1 MITLITGSL
10 VSIDPST
17 SAISLRPAGPLGE
30 AVVFTLLVPAY
41 AITRLQAQLD
51 APAADSE
58 TPSVSFCTMLTL
70 QSPDQ
75 GTSFEPRLIGF
86 LTPAERDFF
95 DLFTTVKG
103 IGTRRALRAMTK
115 PPGWIAAA
123 IVRGDAKALTELPE
137 IGKRLAE
144 TIIAELTGKVDH
156 FATSQQLEAAANR
169 SSSMPAPK
177 PSPARS
183 NPLIE
188 LPPDLARRAEDVVAA
203 LMRLG
208 ETRPDAE
215 RRTLKV
221 AQDAPHATT
230 AADQWLRQA
239 LASSR

>member
-1 MITLITGSL
+1 MINL
-10 VSIDPST
+10 VSGTLAGID
-17 SAISLRPAGPLGE
+17 SAASSISLRPRGPLGE
-30 AVVFTLLVPAY
+30 AVVFAVLVPAY

-51 APAADSE
+51 QPGADGESLV
-58 TPSVSFCTMLTL
+58 TFHTMLTL

-75 GTSFEPRLIGF
+75 GSSFEPRLIGF
-86 LTPAERDFF
+86 LSPQERDFF

-123 IVRGDAKALTELPE
+123 IVRSDAKALTELPE

-156 FATSQQLEAAANR
+156 FATSQQLEAAAA
-169 SSSMPAPK
+169 SKASIPAVK
-177 PSPARS
+177 PAAVRAS
-183 NPLIE
+183 PLIE

-221 AQDAPHATT
+221 AQDAPQATT
-230 AADQWLRQA
+230 ATDQWLRQA